1 MSKIEKTLATCKPSE
16 FLKQTY
22 KLKKSAEKWLKD
34 TKILDIR
41 KNIPKLEEVP
51 QNATDEQKKEIDER
65 NNQRVVAQT
74 KENLSKMFDAAFG
87 EYPDETLE
95 ILALCCFIEPE
106 HIDDY
111 DMSDYFEVLGAL
123 MKNRAVI
130 SFFTSLLQWAQ
141 TTI

>member
-65 NNQRVVAQT
+65 NNQKVVAQT